1 MLLTVAG
8 NETTRNLISGGM
20 AAFFD
25 HPDQWEMLRND
36 RSLLPSATE
45 EMLRYVSPVMN
56 FRRQT
61 TSAFDLG
68 DQHIEEDTK
77 VVFFHISANRD
88 ETVFENPQAFD
99 ITRDPNPHMAFGAG
113 GPHFCLGANLARME
127 IRVMFEHLLDRMPD
141 IALDGEVERLQSA
154 FISGVK
160 HIPVAFPT
168 AARLVGLMPGRQ
180 PAETLKEVIRDFR
193 RDQVIDVAR
202 RLFGERGTT
211 DVPMDEI
218 AAAAG
223 VARSTVYVYFANRD
237 ELLRACLKGMHE
249 QLLDAIAEVWEHDD
263 EPAHRLE
270 RLVEALLDRI
280 DDNPAFFRLALL
292 TQGTVIQ
299 GGEAVGT
306 ELALIGLNVAR
317 LISDLYVD
325 GVESG
330 IFRALDPD
338 RAIDL
343 IGQQIYGAMSVR
355 AAQPLPARRPRRQ
368 RRSASSSYE
377 ASSPVSLRCSV
388 SLRLCCRSASGS
400 AAGQPPALLPV
411 SLRLCCRSASG
422 SAAGQPPALLP
433 VSLRRRPAQ
442 SKGSGRRAPGS
453 PGRRGTARPRRQGI
467 RSRIA

>member
-1 MLLTVAG
+1 MT
-8 NETTRNLISGGM
+8 
-20 AAFFD
+20 D
-25 HPDQWEMLRND
+25 
-36 RSLLPSATE
+36 
-45 EMLRYVSPVMN
+45 
-56 FRRQT
+56 
-61 TSAFDLG
+61 
-68 DQHIEEDTK
+68 
-77 VVFFHISANRD
+77 
-88 ETVFENPQAFD
+88 
-99 ITRDPNPHMAFGAG
+99 
-113 GPHFCLGANLARME
+113 
-127 IRVMFEHLLDRMPD
+127 
-141 IALDGEVERLQSA
+141 
-154 FISGVK
+154 
-160 HIPVAFPT
+160 
-168 AARLVGLMPGRQ
+168 RQ

-193 RDQVIDVAR
+193 RDQVIEVAR

-249 QLLDAIAEVWEHDD
+249 QLLDAIAEVWEQDD

-306 ELALIGLNVAR
+306 ELALIGLDVAR

-355 AAQPLPARRPRRQ
+355 AAEPLP
-368 RRSASSSYE
+368 
-377 ASSPVSLRCSV
+377 
-388 SLRLCCRSASGS
+388 
-400 AAGQPPALLPV
+400 
-411 SLRLCCRSASG
+411 
-422 SAAGQPPALLP
+422 
-433 VSLRRRPAQ
+433 RPASEAAAEICQ
-442 SKGSGRRAPGS
+442 FLLHGLGA
-453 PGRRGTARPRRQGI
+453 
-467 RSRIA
+467 